1 MIEDVTTINFCL
13 KTNPPGLDPHQ
24 ASSWSSPE
32 ITIGTDQGLW
42 FMNVR
47 ISKTMPQ
54 MNSIYLKEDQIME
67 LKNQYIKSI
76 AQANSTKMVALCS
89 NQSEEFDSI
98 YIIDR
103 DQ

>member
-1 MIEDVTTINFCL
+1 
-13 KTNPPGLDPHQ
+13 
-24 ASSWSSPE
+24 
-32 ITIGTDQGLW
+32 
-42 FMNVR
+42 
-47 ISKTMPQ
+47 MPQ